1 MITTPGELDYDEEL
15 YATLAPRDKDILY
28 RFFNVYADSLDHRPL
43 DKDVFTQ
50 DELRKIL
57 ASKLEEETRTFL
69 DQHQKLAD
77 EGVRTDPAIEYL
89 AEHYEITDGSLDV
102 GNRFELLLLLYEENL
117 IDRLDELLI
126 RAKIRSYSATRT
138 YILDEELEVSQ
149 LEEGITSF
157 HRKWNKEQDDPKAVL
172 VDDEF
177 ESDQLVVLKIYQEVN
192 PQYQNTFAFRLG
204 EDDEEVPMEP
214 DLTQVN
220 YQQLKTIRFQIEE
233 REGETEIVFTEPFNR
248 WQTTLNTFFD
258 IAFDVDD
265 FLDQIEERKSAT
277 AEEIEQELVD
287 SVEAQEDPVQRTR
300 NKIEELRSTA
310 EDQIDNLDL
319 PEEHKQDL
327 KDRINTIE
335 ISGSE
340 ILDDQ
345 SIETQEF
352 RLIATLDG
360 LFDSVDGIE
369 QGFREMI
376 KQAGEDNRTFVLT
389 INDRPVQFSNGT
401 WKGLGPGSMP
411 DRDRRALELF
421 FSDDD
426 G

>member
-1 MITTPGELDYDEEL
+1 M
-15 YATLAPRDKDILY
+15 
-28 RFFNVYADSLDHRPL
+28 
-43 DKDVFTQ
+43 
-50 DELRKIL
+50 
-57 ASKLEEETRTFL
+57 
-69 DQHQKLAD
+69 
-77 EGVRTDPAIEYL
+77 
-89 AEHYEITDGSLDV
+89 
-102 GNRFELLLLLYEENL
+102 
-117 IDRLDELLI
+117 
-126 RAKIRSYSATRT
+126 
-138 YILDEELEVSQ
+138 SQ